1 LPFIDTVALSIF
13 KLSVPFPTDHTC
25 KIMYPIQAGLYVI
38 GVCACEG
45 ILLTRSAAVW
55 ENSKPVLG
63 ALVGLLVFGFSVAIF
78 SVVKYG
84 EVNITAGLKPA
95 YGAMVNYLCP
105 SEVAMAGTA
114 HYLAY
119 PWILCLIFETIL
131 VCLILPKAIGGS
143 RLNVHFP
150 F

>member
-1 LPFIDTVALSIF
+1 
-13 KLSVPFPTDHTC
+13 
-25 KIMYPIQAGLYVI
+25 MYPIQAGLYVI

-131 VCLILPKAIGGS
+131 VCLILPKAIAQQVFGRTELYNALYVKGRPWTFCS
-143 RLNVHFP
+143 RFRCWTSLS
-150 F
+150 